1 MPDGVSS
8 RIAVAFA
15 AVGLVAA
22 LGVGAGLFVGPRTL
36 HQEAT
41 ISALGDVAQ
50 PVLARIRTISA
61 VAELRP
67 ALAAIKAEL
76 RPEIGLYAIAGD
88 RVLTAAPG
96 EVGVE
101 VGAIEIGRDLVAGQ
115 SVGGGLA
122 AKDGSRGLYSAK
134 IVRRERVL

>member
-1 MPDGVSS
+1 MPDRVSS
-8 RIAVAFA
+8 RIAVAFV

-22 LGVGAGLFVGPRTL
+22 LAVGAGLFVGLRTL

-50 PVLARIRTISA
+50 PVLARIRTIAA

-76 RPEIGLYAIAGD
+76 RPEIGLYAIAGG
-88 RVLTAAPG
+88 RVVTADTG
-96 EVGVE
+96 EVGVD
-101 VGAIEIGRDLVAGQ
+101 VSAIEIVRHMTVGESAG
-115 SVGGGLA
+115 
-122 AKDGSRGLYSAK
+122 
-134 IVRRERVL
+134 